1 MESYRAS
8 SLPRSTRLAA
18 WCALYRARVEEADW
32 VVADHDG
39 FDAELRIGELGPAR
53 LARLTCGRSTIERTA
68 EHTASAS
75 RRIFSLIL
83 QANGSGVF
91 SQYGHR
97 AALRHGDF
105 ILCDNAAPHSY
116 QTTDSAELVVLR
128 VPATVLK
135 ERLPSPENFC
145 GRQLPAT
152 EGLTCTLAAV
162 TRSVC
167 AQLEKGLSRDFRT
180 RVATHLLDMI
190 ATSYAIAFD
199 SQITASAGV
208 SARLAQVKRYIEQH
222 LRDPE
227 LSPCS
232 IASELRMSPRYL
244 RMIFSTNQ
252 EPVSA
257 YILRRRLEECARQ
270 MADPLWRGHSIT
282 EIAFAWGFNS
292 VPHFT
297 RSFRD
302 RYGTSPGHYRRL
314 RLEGKTQETAPAAAA
329 SGAISGLAMTA

>member
-1 MESYRAS
+1 
-8 SLPRSTRLAA
+8 RS
-18 WCALYRARVEEADW
+18 
-32 VVADHDG
+32 
-39 FDAELRIGELGPAR
+39 
-53 LARLTCGRSTIERTA
+53 
-68 EHTASAS
+68 
-75 RRIFSLIL
+75 
-83 QANGSGVF
+83 
-91 SQYGHR
+91 
-97 AALRHGDF
+97 
-105 ILCDNAAPHSY
+105 
-116 QTTDSAELVVLR
+116 
-128 VPATVLK
+128 
-135 ERLPSPENFC
+135 
-145 GRQLPAT
+145 
-152 EGLTCTLAAV
+152 
-162 TRSVC
+162 
-167 AQLEKGLSRDFRT
+167 

-208 SARLAQVKRYIEQH
+208 SGRLAQVKRYIEQH
-222 LRDPE
+222 LRDPQ

-232 IASELRMSPRYL
+232 IANELRMSPRYL

-302 RYGTSPGHYRRL
+302 RYGTSPGHYRRMQ
-314 RLEGKTQETAPAAAA
+314 LEGKTQETTPTRPAGRAL
-329 SGAISGLAMTA
+329 STWAMTA